1 MTKGTIVTIRSIHL
15 NVADVARSAAFYTE
29 FLGLVPVGEV
39 DADGATLDAVT
50 ATIRLH
56 RVDGE
61 PSAWEADDL
70 QTGFRHIGF
79 KVAELESIVER
90 LRSAGVRFHLD
101 PLDAEGGVRITFFF
115 DPDGVLLELVEGP
128 LQYHE
133 VIDRD
138 AVERDW
144 ALGTPSRPR
153 FDHVAETVGDLER
166 TEDFYGALGYVTMAG
181 IHQPHDPRGFEITF
195 LRAGDSSLE
204 LFAFD
209 RAETRTRA
217 TTGAERG
224 FLAIELER
232 PAAHDAS
239 VSAALPD
246 GRLLRADPDGLLH
259 VGASV

>member
-1 MTKGTIVTIRSIHL
+1 MTIRSIHL
-15 NVADVARSAAFYTE
+15 NVTDVERSVDFYTQ
-29 FLGLVPVGEV
+29 LLDLVTVGDV

-56 RVDGE
+56 RVEGD
-61 PSAWEADDL
+61 PSAWEPDDL

-79 KVAELESIVER
+79 KVAGLQPYVDR
-90 LRSAGVRFHLD
+90 LRDAGTPFHLD

-144 ALGTPSRPR
+144 ALGSPSRPR
-153 FDHVAETVGDLER
+153 FDHVAETVESLER
-166 TEDFYGALGYVTMAG
+166 TEEFYRPLGYVTMAG

-209 RAETRTRA
+209 RAETRVRD
-217 TTGAERG
+217 TTGSERG
-224 FLAIELER
+224 FAAIELEQPVAHGR
-232 PAAHDAS
+232 P
-239 VSAALPD
+239 VEAALPD
-246 GRLLRADPDGLLH
+246 GRALLADPDGLLH
-259 VGASV
+259 VGASA

>member
-1 MTKGTIVTIRSIHL
+1 MTIRSIHL
-15 NVADVARSAAFYTE
+15 NVADVARSVAFYTE
-29 FLGLVPVGEV
+29 LLGLVPVGEP
-39 DADGATLDAVT
+39 DAEGAALDAVT

-56 RVDGE
+56 RGAAE
-61 PSAWEADDL
+61 PSDWEADDL

-79 KVAELESIVER
+79 KVSELGPIVER
-90 LRSAGVRFHLD
+90 LRSAGTPFHLD

-133 VIDRD
+133 VIDRE

-153 FDHVAETVGDLER
+153 FDHVAETVEDLER
-166 TEDFYGALGYVTMAG
+166 TEDFYGELGYVKMAG

-195 LRAGDSSLE
+195 LRSGDSSLE

-209 RAETRTRA
+209 RAETRPRTIR
-217 TTGAERG
+217 GSERG
-224 FLAIELER
+224 FLAMELER
-232 PAAHDAS
+232 AASHDAS
-239 VSAALPD
+239 VSAELPD
-246 GRLLRADPDGLLH
+246 GRRLRADPDGLLH